1 MEGLTPGNA
10 ALDALRECARQ
21 LARIALFS
29 GAINVLTLSGSIY
42 MLQVYDRVIPSR
54 NLSTLVGLSA
64 MLLVAYLLQGYLD
77 ALRSRMLAR
86 AAAIFDLSLQGAI
99 YDTVATMPLLGAPP
113 GEARQPTLD
122 IESIRTFLS
131 GMGPTALL
139 DIPWTPLFAVVLFLF
154 HPLIGIAAVF
164 GVAGIISVTVL
175 TDRRSAIPVGRASQ
189 WLAQKQAWVDSTQ
202 RNADVIRALG
212 MLPALRSR
220 WMHVNVNAL
229 REHIVAM
236 DIVARMGA
244 AGKVVRYS
252 IQSAILGLGAY
263 LVVTD
268 RASGGIMIASS
279 IIVGRALAPI
289 EIALGTWRQWVG
301 ARQAFARLQRALKLT
316 ATRGPRTLAAAPARS
331 LSVRKLAVV
340 VPGSAA
346 PILRDVSFELE
357 AGEGLAIVGPSA
369 SGKTTLAKALVGI
382 WPPASGAIAL
392 DGRPLAYWQADESC
406 RILSYL
412 PQDVSLFQGTIAE
425 NIARFDAE
433 ASPTAILEA
442 AKLSDAHSM
451 IMQLPHAYQTPIGE
465 AGVWLSAGQRQRI
478 GLARAAYGSPFLV
491 VLDEPNSNL
500 DQEGEVALDNAVRAL
515 RDRGSIVIVI
525 SHRPRAVRSVDRL
538 MVLVKGRMLAFGTHR
553 EVSKTLSS
561 LTRKEAVPMTVA
573 SVGSEQVKDGN

>member
-1 MEGLTPGNA
+1 
-10 ALDALRECARQ
+10 
-21 LARIALFS
+21 
-29 GAINVLTLSGSIY
+29 
-42 MLQVYDRVIPSR
+42 
-54 NLSTLVGLSA
+54 
-64 MLLVAYLLQGYLD
+64 
-77 ALRSRMLAR
+77 
-86 AAAIFDLSLQGAI
+86 
-99 YDTVATMPLLGAPP
+99 
-113 GEARQPTLD
+113 
-122 IESIRTFLS
+122 
-131 GMGPTALL
+131 
-139 DIPWTPLFAVVLFLF
+139 
-154 HPLIGIAAVF
+154 
-164 GVAGIISVTVL
+164 
-175 TDRRSAIPVGRASQ
+175 
-189 WLAQKQAWVDSTQ
+189 VDSTQ

-412 PQDVSLFQGTIAE
+412 PQDVSLLQGTIAE